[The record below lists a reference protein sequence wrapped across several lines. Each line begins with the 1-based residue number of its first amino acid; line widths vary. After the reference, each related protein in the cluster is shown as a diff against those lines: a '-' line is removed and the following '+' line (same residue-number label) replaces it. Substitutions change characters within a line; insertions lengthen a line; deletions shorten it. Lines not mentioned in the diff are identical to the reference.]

1 MITSRLRDFIA
12 KAERKGR
19 ITFGDVKR
27 LQRNVLPDGI
37 AEREEL
43 ELLLAL
49 ERKIGRADA
58 TFADWLVAA
67 AADFVVWGER
77 PTGVVAAAARRWL
90 EALVCALPPTR
101 TGLRILREVT
111 REAAFAEPQGEDE
124 APAFPRGSVTTNSV
138 NSPGA
143 LATSIAPPCC
153 LTTMS

>member
-37 AEREEL
+37 GEREEL

-49 ERKIGRADA
+49 ECKIGRADA
-58 TFADWLVAA
+58 AFADWLVAA

-77 PTGVVAAAARRWL
+77 PTGVVAAAAQRWL
-90 EALVCALPPTR
+90 ELVCASPATR